1 MYNFNAY
8 KANVLL
14 LLQSSLVIF
23 DNYLQ
28 HNIDISMGQILKY
41 MELTN
46 VKSIFPKMRHYVR
59 FLQIGS
65 HL

>member
-28 HNIDISMGQILKY
+28 HNIDITMGQSFK
-41 MELTN
+41 
-46 VKSIFPKMRHYVR
+46 
-59 FLQIGS
+59 
-65 HL
+65 